1 MLKQVKSGEIV
12 PVHDIKAH
20 GGSGGIAP
28 FILNIG
34 CRSTFTLRLLDACGE
49 GGRYAL
55 HRRLGWS
62 QSRSECFEVEKN
74 ILPAPRIEPEFL
86 GRTARSLLTVPNA
99 IFPLLAKVQYPEFV
113 HNTEQK

>member
-49 GGRYAL
+49 GGGDMPCTE
-55 HRRLGWS
+55 GWVGL
-62 QSRSECFEVEKN
+62 RVGLNVLK
-74 ILPAPRIEPEFL
+74 
-86 GRTARSLLTVPNA
+86 
-99 IFPLLAKVQYPEFV
+99 
-113 HNTEQK
+113 